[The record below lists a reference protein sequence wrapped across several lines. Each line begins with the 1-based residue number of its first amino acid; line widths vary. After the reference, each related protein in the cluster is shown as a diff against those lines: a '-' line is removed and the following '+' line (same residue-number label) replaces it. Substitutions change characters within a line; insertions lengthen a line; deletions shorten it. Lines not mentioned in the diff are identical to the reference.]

1 MIKQQIALAAVL
13 STIILLSCI
22 AEDEADEKSYDDE
35 TSRNLHSEKKRQR
48 IKLFGLDDILKM
60 DRSGI
65 VGLGSD
71 YYNELH
77 ADDMI
82 ENSLYDPIQAINY
95 EGSNGDCWQTPDST
109 IEEEIIQESECGI
122 SSKSAGLETLPWGY
136 GGADPD
142 YGAEED
148 QEEEQSC
155 VNESESMIEEGKMNE
170 EELQSNPPIT
180 SETSTNVAT
189 NDQQCRPT
197 KSRFVDKHWGSDINI
212 LKMRDLLR
220 GHRGKYWNVTDN
232 EQATKYQESFPDKV
246 KRPPIFLLPGLASTR
261 LVSWKHKPCPQNPL
275 LSDIKMLDY
284 VWLNMNLL
292 IQMAT
297 IDARCWTE
305 CMTLGKNQADY
316 DDGVSDGKG
325 ACKLR
330 PDEGIDSIS
339 SLAPG
344 SVSSSFL
351 VGGTNTVYAWLVQWL
366 AENLGYD
373 VSSIVA
379 LPYDWRLSPDKLES
393 RDGFL
398 TQTRRKI
405 EAAVELSE

>member
-1 MIKQQIALAAVL
+1 MIKQQIAFAAVL
-13 STIILLSCI
+13 STIILLRCI
-22 AEDEADEKSYDDE
+22 AEAEADEKLYDEE
-35 TSRNLHSEKKRQR
+35 TLQKKS
-48 IKLFGLDDILKM
+48 ITLFGLDDILNM

-77 ADDMI
+77 ANDMI
-82 ENSLYDPIQAINY
+82 ENSLYDPIQANIY
-95 EGSNGDCWQTPDST
+95 EGINGDCWQTPDST
-109 IEEEIIQESECGI
+109 IEEEIIQESDCGI
-122 SSKSAGLETLPWGY
+122 SSKSAGLENLPWGY

-142 YGAEED
+142 DGAEED

-170 EELQSNPPIT
+170 EELQSNPPNA
-180 SETSTNVAT
+180 SEMSTNVAT
-189 NDQQCRPT
+189 NDKQCRST

-261 LVSWKHKPCPQNPL
+261 LVSWKHKSCPQNPL

>member
-1 MIKQQIALAAVL
+1 MIKHQIVLGAAV
-13 STIILLSCI
+13 STIILLSCCF
-22 AEDEADEKSYDDE
+22 AEDDDYQ
-35 TSRNLHSEKKRQR
+35 SQKGQR
-48 IKLFGLDDILKM
+48 IKLFGLDDSM
-60 DRSGI
+60 DRSGM

-77 ADDMI
+77 ANDMI
-82 ENSLYDPIQAINY
+82 ENSLYDPIQANNY
-95 EGSNGDCWQTPDST
+95 EGSNGDCWQSPDST
-109 IEEEIIQESECGI
+109 IEEEIIQESDCGI
-122 SSKSAGLETLPWGY
+122 SSKSAGLETLPGGY

-142 YGAEED
+142 DGAEED
-148 QEEEQSC
+148 QEEERSC
-155 VNESESMIEEGKMNE
+155 VNESESTIEEGKMNE
-170 EELQSNPPIT
+170 EELHQTTPPA
-180 SETSTNVAT
+180 SETSSNVAT
-189 NDQQCRPT
+189 NDQQCLPT

-220 GHRGKYWNVTDN
+220 GHRGKYWNVTNADDN
-232 EQATKYQESFPDKV
+232 EQATKNQESFPDKV
-246 KRPPIFLLPGLASTR
+246 KRPPVFLLPGLASTR

-344 SVSSSFL
+344 SVSSSVL